1 MATVRHADGTT
12 ITTNSPTGAAHSA
25 APLSVATWNIAA
37 VNNNPFE
44 YWITHDDAAYNQLM
58 DDVQA
63 FIDAPGEQDVAVDT
77 VFTPEMFAQLA
88 EDMAGVG
95 MDGVEA
101 VSAMWEADYRRRKI
115 ISGFMKDKEIGSKRL
130 ASMPD
135 RITNTINTLDEGVVC
150 RPTIINCY
158 NERMDTVAEW
168 WEQWRQ
174 FHFHREVLVKSK
186 KDKGKKPVWSMLQ
199 KIAREK
205 YPAISPEEEAVSIP
219 LQLLCGAI
227 FDATLV
233 HMLNTV
239 APGKWFPLKQA
250 ICESLMSRKQDLLLG
265 IVESHYA
272 KLDVLFLQEVAGV
285 FVDQASSH
293 PTLADAFHFMTPE
306 LLDGAP
312 TEPAPIGRSLPPPRC
327 PAAAVSEAGAACVW
341 RREARSELDHPAVA
355 AAVGCLGRGGAD
367 GHSARSAGPGPPTLG
382 GGGRPVCAAGEG
394 PHGRGLHA
402 RLVPRRH
409 ERHGDDPAGAG
420 SARRREQHRLPADR
434 GDRRQH
440 IPAGDE
446 KAAAG
451 GGVPRL
457 LWRGGAF
464 DLLG

>member
-1 MATVRHADGTT
+1 MPTLVRLKVCACDQAT
-12 ITTNSPTGAAHSA
+12 
-25 APLSVATWNIAA
+25 
-37 VNNNPFE
+37 
-44 YWITHDDAAYNQLM
+44 
-58 DDVQA
+58 
-63 FIDAPGEQDVAVDT
+63 
-77 VFTPEMFAQLA
+77 
-88 EDMAGVG
+88 GVG

-250 ICESLMSRKQDLLLG
+250 ICESLMSRKQDLLYLRG
-265 IVESHYA
+265 RNA
-272 KLDVLFLQEVAGV
+272 PGV
-285 FVDQASSH
+285 
-293 PTLADAFHFMTPE
+293 
-306 LLDGAP
+306 
-312 TEPAPIGRSLPPPRC
+312 
-327 PAAAVSEAGAACVW
+327 
-341 RREARSELDHPAVA
+341 
-355 AAVGCLGRGGAD
+355 
-367 GHSARSAGPGPPTLG
+367 
-382 GGGRPVCAAGEG
+382 
-394 PHGRGLHA
+394 
-402 RLVPRRH
+402 
-409 ERHGDDPAGAG
+409 
-420 SARRREQHRLPADR
+420 HR
-434 GDRRQH
+434 
-440 IPAGDE
+440 
-446 KAAAG
+446 
-451 GGVPRL
+451 
-457 LWRGGAF
+457 
-464 DLLG
+464 